1 MLLFF
6 HRLAFSPNKYT
17 GTLGT
22 HTDMD
27 GVPFVLNSALARNP
41 AADIDV
47 SNLSTIVLLLSF
59 RQALKF

>member
-1 MLLFF
+1 MLFIF
-6 HRLAFSPNKYT
+6 QHLALSPNKYT

-47 SNLSTIVLLLSF
+47 SNLSTVLLLLF
-59 RQALKF
+59 CQAFKF